1 MSKQKDYLPRF
12 FVIFYMPSTIPRKN
26 ILLATVNHATSHVVL
41 RNYVRCFSVFCSH
54 SLLRQYHF
62 IQESDFDQGQEC
74 IDVKGDFDFHLLI
87 QKINGVNSEDEVFQ
101 VLMQDPA
108 CDATKITDELIN
120 RLLHRLKDD
129 WKSALGVFR
138 WAELHRG
145 YKPSPKL
152 YDQVVDT
159 LGKMKQMEKMC
170 AFVDEMNMAQLVSLN
185 TIAKFMRR
193 FAGAG
198 EWKVAVRTFDEL
210 EKFGLQKNT
219 ESMNLLFDTLCKEK
233 KVAQA
238 REIFLK
244 LKSHIPPDAYTF
256 NIFIHGWCKINRV
269 EEAHW
274 TIEEM
279 KGHGFRP
286 TVISYSTIIQFYCHQ
301 FNFSRVYE
309 LLDEM
314 KDQKCTPNIVTFTTI
329 MHSLTKSGAFE
340 ESLRIT
346 DIMKSVGCK
355 ADTVFYNAFLYT
367 LGRAG
372 RISDAIRVFKVE
384 MSQMGVAPSTSTYN
398 TMISMLCQQEREEL
412 ALEFLWDMEKS
423 PYCKPDVQTYFP
435 LLKACFN
442 GGKRDEC
449 LSMLLDD
456 MSRKHHLSFDLS
468 TYALLIHGLCKV
480 NKPEE
485 AYDYFTKM
493 IAQDINPRYVTCRL
507 LLDDLR
513 QKNMHDAAMRVE
525 GFMKKMKSS

>member
-1 MSKQKDYLPRF
+1 MS
-12 FVIFYMPSTIPRKN
+12 STISRKN
-26 ILLATVNHATSHVVL
+26 ILLATVNQATSHVIF
-41 RNYVRCFSVFCSH
+41 RNYHCCFSAFCSH
-54 SLLRQYHF
+54 SLVRQYHF
-62 IQESDFDQGQEC
+62 IRERDFDQGQEC
-74 IDVKGDFDFHLLI
+74 IDLKRDFDFHLLMH
-87 QKINGVNSEDEVFQ
+87 KINGVNSEDEVFQ

-145 YKPSPKL
+145 YKPLPNL
-152 YDQVVDT
+152 YDKVVDT
-159 LGKMKQMEKMC
+159 LGRMKQMEKMC
-170 AFVDEMNMAQLVSLN
+170 AFVDEMNMAHLVSLS
-185 TIAKFMRR
+185 TIAKVMRR

-198 EWKVAVRTFDEL
+198 EWEDAVRIFDEL

-233 KVAQA
+233 KVGQA

-244 LKSHIPPDAYTF
+244 LKSHIPPDAHTF

-314 KDQKCTPNIVTFTTI
+314 KDQKCTPNVVTFTTI
-329 MHSLTKSGAFE
+329 MHSLTKSGALE
-340 ESLRIT
+340 ESLRII
-346 DIMKSVGCK
+346 DRMKSVGCK
-355 ADTVFYNAFLYT
+355 ADTLFYNAFLYT

-372 RISDAIRVFKVE
+372 RISDAIHVFKVE
-384 MSQMGVAPSTSTYN
+384 MPQMGVAPSTSTYN

-412 ALEFLWDMEKS
+412 ALEFLRDMEKS
-423 PYCKPDVQTYFP
+423 TYCKPEVQTYFP
-435 LLKACFN
+435 LLKACFK
-442 GGKRDEC
+442 GGNKDDR
-449 LSMLLDD
+449 LSMLLDE
-456 MSRKHHLSFDLS
+456 MSSKHHLSFDLS
-468 TYALLIHGLCKV
+468 TYALLVHGLCKV

-485 AYDYFTKM
+485 AYNYFTKM
-493 IAQDINPRYVTCRL
+493 IAQDITPRYVTCRL
-507 LLDDLR
+507 LLDELR
-513 QKNMHDAAMRVE
+513 QNKKHDAATRVE
-525 GFMKKMKSS
+525 DFMKKMKSS